1 MNKAKTINKTSK
13 IVIAEPE
20 SIIAEEIASPIGT
33 LLAAVSSK
41 GLCLL
46 EFADVEDRLKRHV
59 NQLEKNMETRISF
72 GESALIQQLKNQLTE
87 YFNGKRKTFDIAL
100 DFHGTEFQTNA
111 WDALLKI
118 PYGETRSYKDQA
130 IAIHKPTAVRAV
142 AGANN
147 RNKIS
152 IVIPCHRVIG
162 KNGSMTGYGGELW
175 RKEFLLKLEKAI

>member
-1 MNKAKTINKTSK
+1 METIISEK
-13 IVIAEPE
+13 IE
-20 SIIAEEIASPIGT
+20 SPVGT
-33 LLAAVSSK
+33 LLAAATAK

-46 EFADVEDRLKRHV
+46 EFADVEDRLNRHL
-59 NQLEKNMETRISF
+59 NHLETVFKTKIVEGNSEI
-72 GESALIQQLKNQLTE
+72 IKQLKKELKE
-87 YFNGKRKTFDIAL
+87 YFKGDRKNFDVNI
-100 DFHGTEFQTNA
+100 DCKGTAFQENA
-111 WDALLKI
+111 WNALLKI
-118 PYGETRSYKDQA
+118 PYGQTRSYKEQA
-130 IAIHKPTAVRAV
+130 IAVGNPKAVRAV

>member
-1 MNKAKTINKTSK
+1 METL
-13 IVIAEPE
+13 IAEKIDTPV
-20 SIIAEEIASPIGT
+20 GT
-33 LLAAVSSK
+33 LLAAASSQ

-46 EFADVEDRLKRHV
+46 EFSDVEDRLNRHIAKI
-59 NQLEKNMETRISF
+59 EKSF
-72 GESALIQQLKNQLTE
+72 NTQIQKGDSKIIQQLKQELTE
-87 YFNGKRKTFDIAL
+87 YFNGKRKTFDIAI
-100 DFHGTEFQTNA
+100 DFHGTEFQEKVWN
-111 WDALLKI
+111 ALLEI

-130 IAIHKPTAVRAV
+130 IAINQPTAVRAV

-147 RNKIS
+147 RNKIP

>member
-1 MNKAKTINKTSK
+1 METLIT
-13 IVIAEPE
+13 
-20 SIIAEEIASPIGT
+20 EEIETSVGT
-33 LLAAVSSK
+33 LFAAASDK

-59 NQLEKNMETRISF
+59 TQLEKTFKTEMHL
-72 GESALIQQLKNQLTE
+72 GESAIIQQLKRELTE
-87 YFNGKRKTFDIAL
+87 YFNGKRKTFDVAL
-100 DFHGTEFQTNA
+100 DFRGTEFQESA
-111 WDALLKI
+111 WKALLKI
-118 PYGETRSYKDQA
+118 PYGETRSYKEQA
-130 IAIHKPTAVRAV
+130 IAIKRPTAVRAV

-175 RKEFLLKLEKAI
+175 RKEFLLKLEKAV

>member
-1 MNKAKTINKTSK
+1 MET
-13 IVIAEPE
+13 
-20 SIIAEEIASPIGT
+20 IIAEEIETPVGT
-33 LLAAVSSK
+33 LLAAASNK

-46 EFADVEDRLKRHV
+46 EFADVENRVTRHISH
-59 NQLEKNMETRISF
+59 LEKTFKATITIHK
-72 GESALIQQLKNQLTE
+72 GESHIIQQLKIELIE
-87 YFNGKRKTFDIAL
+87 YFNGDRKAFDIAL
-100 DFHGTEFQTNA
+100 DFRGTKFQENA
-111 WDALLKI
+111 WEALLKI

-130 IAIHKPTAVRAV
+130 IAINKPTAVRAV

-175 RKEFLLKLEKAI
+175 RKEFLLKLEGAM

>member
-1 MNKAKTINKTSK
+1 METL
-13 IVIAEPE
+13 IVENIET
-20 SIIAEEIASPIGT
+20 PIGT
-33 LLAAVSSK
+33 LLAAANGQ

-46 EFADVEDRLKRHV
+46 EFADVEERINRHV
-59 NQLEKNMETRISF
+59 DHLEKSF
-72 GESALIQQLKNQLTE
+72 NAQIQEGKSKIIQQLKQELTE

-100 DFHGTEFQTNA
+100 DFRGTEFQEKA
-111 WDALLKI
+111 WNALLEI

-130 IAIHKPTAVRAV
+130 IAIKQPTAVRAV

-147 RNKIS
+147 RNKIAL
-152 IVIPCHRVIG
+152 VIPCHRVIG

>member
-1 MNKAKTINKTSK
+1 MEI
-13 IVIAEPE
+13 
-20 SIIAEEIASPIGT
+20 IIAEKVETPVGT
-33 LLAAVSSK
+33 LLAAATNK

-46 EFADVEDRLKRHV
+46 EFAEVEDRLNRHL
-59 NQLEKNMETRISF
+59 NHLEKTFKTKVTF
-72 GESALIQQLKNQLTE
+72 GESKTIQQLKIELKE
-87 YFNGKRKTFDIAL
+87 YFKGKRKSFDIPL
-100 DFHGTEFQTNA
+100 DFRGTEFQETA
-111 WDALLKI
+111 WKALLNI
-118 PYGETRSYKDQA
+118 PYGETRSYKQQA
-130 IAIHKPTAVRAV
+130 IAINKPTAVRAV

>member
-1 MNKAKTINKTSK
+1 METIFSEK
-13 IVIAEPE
+13 IE
-20 SIIAEEIASPIGT
+20 SPVGT
-33 LLAAVSSK
+33 LLAAATAK

-46 EFADVEDRLKRHV
+46 EFADVEDRLNRHQ
-59 NQLEKNMETRISF
+59 NHLETVFKTKIVDGNSEI
-72 GESALIQQLKNQLTE
+72 IKQLKKELKE
-87 YFNGKRKTFDIAL
+87 YFKGDRKNFDVKI
-100 DFHGTEFQTNA
+100 DCKGTAFQENA
-111 WDALLKI
+111 WNALLKI
-118 PYGETRSYKDQA
+118 PYGQTRSYKEQA
-130 IAIHKPTAVRAV
+130 IAVGNPKAVRAV